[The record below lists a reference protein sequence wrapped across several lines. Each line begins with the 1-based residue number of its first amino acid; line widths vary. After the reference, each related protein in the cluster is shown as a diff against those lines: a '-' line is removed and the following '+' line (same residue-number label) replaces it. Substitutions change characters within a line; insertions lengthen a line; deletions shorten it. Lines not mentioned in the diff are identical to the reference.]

1 MEADRF
7 RCYRWTLPL
16 LAAILTVVL
25 QACAMAEMLSCEVV
39 APVAESRFA
48 EKAPPGWTMGPGW
61 AFESQAAVAKEKTW
75 ARQEQPAPEACLIE
89 MALNLPGAKAGAT
102 GPVSAELRV
111 GAPEAEGD
119 AAGTAICLVQY
130 HEDGYRAY
138 LTLGRQRIGPFAVQ
152 SASPPFVADP
162 EAAAG
167 NEKKTTDTPV
177 LPAGGPVSVA
187 LGIGSGRLRLLVNGS
202 ETGALDAKGPAE
214 RFVTV
219 TANNVAVR
227 SVRMLPELPT
237 RHVPVSGAGIGA
249 DNNCAVTWEA
259 SALEGVDLPKSVRL
273 DIGNVSMLVLADA
286 RGIASLDVAKE
297 SGRPPRFGIDFDQSV
312 SGRMGTGALIGSV
325 PARPYSE
332 AYVLFHVSGDDPA
345 AIAAMG
351 CGFRTDD
358 CADVKNIYLE
368 GRIRTND
375 EGVTVTPVPALGAD
389 WYLARLPLNP
399 AAMHWKTHDQRPGS
413 RIPFHVGRPFT
424 MPMMFP
430 KPQHA
435 GKASALRVAAVT
447 FVESG
452 IDLRVEGNGLGHVY
466 CEPAEPSLN
475 AIVSNLA
482 SEPAEIAI
490 TAELIPYGRE
500 PIARK
505 WSLTLPPNARRT
517 VNALAAPVTGRG
529 HYKVRLV
536 ADAGGLGRSEWRTN
550 VALLAADTRKK
561 ENTPFGC
568 WHYLSGDAA
577 TKKQRQYLFDK
588 AGVGITWEKG
598 SGAGGQIY
606 THRLGHRRHK
616 IVTDDAVAEEIARNI
631 DPGVRFVFFA
641 WERRWTMEQTYGVPA
656 VITTG
661 RPEALSK
668 EVNEKIDGVA
678 DELRRLAK
686 ALRRLRPDL
695 KISVGNTGVN
705 WVTPLL
711 ERGIKHGE
719 HFDYF
724 GTEEQLFLQPPE
736 RPCDAIGNINWW
748 AKAICEHFGFY
759 GVPLLHS
766 ESIYYPTG
774 PAFSLNSERDQ
785 AGWYARSYLIGFAYD
800 SVYAMSGAIVDSS
813 GSYRYSFWGTAA
825 YCNQAPEC
833 SPKLSYVAYATLT
846 QLLDG
851 ASYDGKV
858 DSGTASVYA
867 LRFKQPDGTPLCA
880 VWNLRG
886 QREAI
891 LELKGAGE
899 PELLDA
905 LNRPVEAHKTDGGL
919 SVMLT
924 DLPLYVMGVEV
935 AGVRPGAKVAET
947 LPPQWRRIA
956 DLPDVA
962 DWTVDRQPDLE
973 FGAVKSGTVLWRGVP
988 RVLGRFTLKAAP
1000 QIVPPGTK
1008 TADAIKLIQGR
1019 HHASGLVPRYVQ
1031 LRLPVDRAIPITPG
1045 TTRLGIWVYGNATWA
1060 EVKFRVRDASGDEQ
1074 LLLQNDRKGTMADN
1088 FEGWRFLSTPYLA
1101 TLAPKIA
1108 DGGWTL
1114 AGVTVTMPE
1123 QQIYVDDLVST
1134 PRLWVALAGLY
1145 ASDEKGPPIDY
1156 LPW

>member
-1 MEADRF
+1 MEAYGL
-7 RCYRWTLPL
+7 RCNRWTLPL
-16 LAAILTVVL
+16 LAAMLIAL
-25 QACAMAEMLSCEVV
+25 QACAMAETLSCEVV
-39 APVAESRFA
+39 TPIAESRFA
-48 EKAPPGWTMGPGW
+48 EGAPPGWTMGPGW

-75 ARQEQPAPEACLIE
+75 ARQAQPAPEACLIE
-89 MALNLPGAKAGAT
+89 MDLDLPGAKAGAA

-111 GAPEAEGD
+111 GAPEAQGD
-119 AAGTAICLVQY
+119 AGTAICSVQY

-138 LTLGRQRIGPFAVQ
+138 LTLGRQRIGPFTVH
-152 SASPPFVADP
+152 SAFPNSVAEREATPPP
-162 EAAAG
+162 
-167 NEKKTTDTPV
+167 
-177 LPAGGPVSVA
+177 PAGGPVSVA
-187 LGIGSGRLRLLVNGS
+187 LGIGNGRLRLLVNGS
-202 ETGALDAKGPAE
+202 EAGALNAKGPAG
-214 RFVTV
+214 RFVTI
-219 TANNVAVR
+219 TANTVAVR
-227 SVRMLPELPT
+227 SVRMLPELPA
-237 RHVPVSGAGIGA
+237 RHVPLSGAGIGA
-249 DNNCAVTWEA
+249 DNDCAVTWEA
-259 SALEGVDLPKSVRL
+259 SALEGVDLRKSVRL
-273 DIGNVSMLVLADA
+273 DIGGVSMLVLADA

-297 SGRPPRFGIDFDQSV
+297 AWTGGKWS
-312 SGRMGTGALIGSV
+312 MGTGALIGSV

-332 AYVLFHVSGDDPA
+332 AYVLFRVNRDDPA
-345 AIAAMG
+345 AIAALG

-368 GRIRTND
+368 GRTRTND

-389 WYLARLPLNP
+389 WHLARLPLNP
-399 AAMHWKTHDQRPGS
+399 AAMHWKTHDRRPGS
-413 RIPFHVGRPFT
+413 RIPFHVGRPFR
-424 MPMMFP
+424 MPMMSS

-435 GKASALRVAAVT
+435 GKASALRVGAVT

-452 IDLRVEGNGLGHVY
+452 IDLRVEGNGLGNVY
-466 CEPAEPSLN
+466 CEPAEPSLD
-475 AIVSNLA
+475 AVLSNLT
-482 SEPAEIAI
+482 SEPVEITI

-505 WSLTLPPNARRT
+505 WSLTLPADARHT
-517 VNALAAPVTGRG
+517 VSALAAPVTGRG

-536 ADAGGLGRSEWRTN
+536 ADAGDLGRSEWRTN
-550 VALLAADTRKK
+550 VALLATDTRKK

-568 WHYLSGDAA
+568 WHKLSDDGAA
-577 TKKQRQYLFDK
+577 KKQRQYLFDK
-588 AGVGITWEKG
+588 AGVGITWDKG
-598 SGAGGQIY
+598 SGGQIY
-606 THRLGHRRHK
+606 THRLGHRGHK
-616 IVTDDAVAEEIARNI
+616 VITDDAVAEEIAMNI
-631 DPGVRFVFFA
+631 GPGIRFVFFA
-641 WERRWTMEQTYGVPA
+641 WERRWTKEQTYGMPA
-656 VITTG
+656 VITAG
-661 RPEALSK
+661 RPEALPK

-678 DELRRLAK
+678 DELRRLAG

-724 GTEEQLFLQPPE
+724 GTEEGLFMVPPE
-736 RPCDAIGNINWW
+736 RPTDATGNINWW
-748 AKAICEHFGFY
+748 ARAICEYFGFY

-774 PAFSLNSERDQ
+774 QAFSLNSERDQ

-813 GSYRYSFWGTAA
+813 GSYRYSGWGTAG

-851 ASYDGKV
+851 ASYGGKA
-858 DSGTASVYA
+858 DSGATSLYA

-886 QREAI
+886 QREAT

-905 LNRPVEAHKTDGGL
+905 LNRPVEVHKTDGGI

-924 DLPLYVMGVEV
+924 DLPLYVRGVEV
-935 AGVRPGAKVAET
+935 TGVQPGTRAAET

-956 DLPDVA
+956 DLPGVA
-962 DWTVDRQPDLE
+962 DWTIDRQPDLG
-973 FGAVKSGTVLWRGVP
+973 FGAAKSWRGVP
-988 RVLGRFTLKAAP
+988 RVLGRFALKAAP
-1000 QIVPPGTK
+1000 QIAPPGTK
-1008 TADAIKLIQGR
+1008 TSDAIRLIQGR

-1031 LRLPVDRAIPITPG
+1031 LRLPADRAIPIAPG
-1045 TTRLGIWVYGNATWA
+1045 TTRLGIWTYGNATWA
-1060 EVKFRVRDASGDEQ
+1060 HVKFLLRDAAGDEQ
-1074 LLLQNDRKGTMADN
+1074 LLLQNDRKGIMADN

-1108 DGGWTL
+1108 DGGWTFT
-1114 AGVTVTMPE
+1114 GVTVTMPE
-1123 QQIYVDDLVST
+1123 QQVYVDDLVST
-1134 PRLWVALAGLY
+1134 PRPWVALAGLY
-1145 ASDEKGPPIDY
+1145 SSDEKGPPINY